1 MQSRIGDRQSKVP
14 EWEVLPPEDRSRS
27 QRTSASLESRFRWL
41 ALIMD
46 DFLRVPGTKLRFG
59 LDPIIGLLPGI
70 GDVTSAIVSAVAF
83 VHAARSGVPKIL
95 LARMAMNILINE
107 LVGIIP
113 GLGDAFSFWFKSN
126 VRNYEL
132 LRRYSA
138 APAGSRRGDWIFVIA
153 VLSLLFVIVCAGLIV
168 TVLVLEGIG
177 RESSR
182 VRLDYVS
189 CFIVN
194 ANSLTISAK
203 PVAVGDCV
211 SAIDANGRT
220 MWIADADRDDAKR
233 FVVRADGK

>member
-1 MQSRIGDRQSKVP
+1 
-14 EWEVLPPEDRSRS
+14 
-27 QRTSASLESRFRWL
+27 
-41 ALIMD
+41 MD

-132 LRRYSA
+132 VRRYAA
-138 APAGSRRGDWIFVIA
+138 APERARKANWIFVFAVIA
-153 VLSLLFVIVCAGLIV
+153 VLFLIVCAGLIV
-168 TVLVLEGIG
+168 SLLVLQAIWQ
-177 RESSR
+177 
-182 VRLDYVS
+182 
-189 CFIVN
+189 F
-194 ANSLTISAK
+194 LTA
-203 PVAVGDCV
+203 
-211 SAIDANGRT
+211 R
-220 MWIADADRDDAKR
+220 
-233 FVVRADGK
+233 